1 VIRGE
6 RKVSDQAAIQ
16 RMLRIM
22 VELQEAHNRQI
33 AEDWRER
40 GFEFYRAV
48 WVECAELLEHFGWK
62 WWKGHEPD
70 LEQVKLEII
79 DIWHFGLSEI
89 MREGMD
95 AELALRIEHRLAEPR
110 AMDFRASVEALA
122 EKTLA
127 ARAFPLERF
136 LDLMQSLPMR
146 FDELFSIY
154 VGKNVLNRF
163 RQDHGYLD
171 GEYVKSWAGR
181 EDNEHLVE
189 VVASL
194 DVESDDFAERL
205 YGALEERYMTSAL

>member
-1 VIRGE
+1 
-6 RKVSDQAAIQ
+6 
-16 RMLRIM
+16 MLSIM

-79 DIWHFGLSEI
+79 DIWHFGLSEL
-89 MREGMD
+89 MREGID
-95 AELALRIEHRLAEPR
+95 PELPQRIERHLGEPR
-110 AMDFRASVEALA
+110 SMDFRESVEALA
-122 EKTLA
+122 ERTLA
-127 ARAFPLERF
+127 LRAFPLEPF
-136 LDLMQSLPMR
+136 LDLTQSLPMS

-194 DVESDDFAERL
+194 DVEADDFAERL
-205 YGALEERYMTSAL
+205 YAALEERYMTSAL